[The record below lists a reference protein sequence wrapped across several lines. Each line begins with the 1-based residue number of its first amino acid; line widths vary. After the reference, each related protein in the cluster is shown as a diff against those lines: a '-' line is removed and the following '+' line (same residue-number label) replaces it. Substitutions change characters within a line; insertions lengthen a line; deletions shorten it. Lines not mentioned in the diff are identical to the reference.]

1 METKD
6 MWLARLQEH
15 LGMLGLMVLL
25 VGTSMLMPLSLDMY
39 TPAVPHMAEHLF
51 TTTAM
56 RI

>member
-15 LGMLGLMVLL
+15 LCMLGLMVLL

-39 TPAVPHMAEHLF
+39 TPAVPYMAEHLF
-51 TTTAM
+51 TITAM
-56 RI
+56 

>member
-1 METKD
+1 
-6 MWLARLQEH
+6 MWLARPQEH
-15 LGMLGLMVLL
+15 LGTAGLMVLL

-56 RI
+56 

>member
-56 RI
+56 